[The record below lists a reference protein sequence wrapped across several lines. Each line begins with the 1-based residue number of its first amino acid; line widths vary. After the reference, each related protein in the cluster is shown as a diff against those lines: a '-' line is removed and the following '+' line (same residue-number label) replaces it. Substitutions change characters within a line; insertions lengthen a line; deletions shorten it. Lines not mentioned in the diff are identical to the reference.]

1 MPELTE
7 LDVENYTEGRL
18 SRDAD
23 ETTRWLNTGLGAAR
37 RYCGWPVT
45 PVHADDVVTLDG
57 PGTRLLALPT
67 LALGELKE
75 VVEDGVTLDLA
86 GLDVSPRGLVCK
98 KSGALWSARLGA
110 ITVKMT
116 HGYTDAPD
124 WQSAVL
130 SFIDRMSLE
139 AGGNGAPRVI
149 GPFQYDTA
157 PRAAV
162 ASAFSDAERML
173 LDLYRLEAAP

>member
-7 LDVENYTEGRL
+7 LDVETYTGGRL
-18 SRDAD
+18 DHDAD
-23 ETTRWLNTGLGAAR
+23 ETARWLKVGLGVAR
-37 RYCGWPVT
+37 RYCGWQVT

-57 PGTRLLALPT
+57 PGSRLLALPT

-75 VVEDGVTLDLA
+75 IVEEGTTLDLA
-86 GLDVSPRGLVCK
+86 ALEVSPRGLVRK
-98 KSGALWSARLGA
+98 KSGARWSSRLGA

-116 HGYTDAPD
+116 HGFAEAPE

-130 SFIDRMSLE
+130 SFIDRSSLE
-139 AGGNGAPRVI
+139 VGGDGAPRVI

-162 ASAFSDAERML
+162 ASAFTDSERML
-173 LDLYRLEAAP
+173 LDLYRLESAP